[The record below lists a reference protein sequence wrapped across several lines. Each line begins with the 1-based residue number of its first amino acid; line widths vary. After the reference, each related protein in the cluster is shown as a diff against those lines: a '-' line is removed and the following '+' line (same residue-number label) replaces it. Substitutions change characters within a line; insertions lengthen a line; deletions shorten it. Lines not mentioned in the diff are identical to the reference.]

1 MFDTDELSDEG
12 VYNEV
17 DVPDG
22 SEACRILVDAL
33 GCDEV
38 MCFLFCRPL
47 VLSVF

>member
-1 MFDTDELSDEG
+1 MFDIDELSDEG

-38 MCFLFCRPL
+38 NVFLL
-47 VLSVF
+47 L